1 MATKYWRNAASGA
14 WATAGNWSL
23 SSGGPAN
30 TTVPGAAD
38 DVIFDQNATYTVT
51 FATSLN
57 IGLSV
62 SFLAGIVTFSH
73 GIYNVQSR
81 TWNISAGARLN
92 HTFSS
97 GYVLCGDGGSN
108 AGTYNNNGTV
118 VITATTTTTC
128 YMQYGGT
135 FNNNTGASFSITNTA
150 VNGTQ
155 FYLLAAPTS
164 GCDFNNAGTF
174 TATNN
179 GQQSAGVVFLS
190 GNYNNTGTVT
200 WNYPN
205 AAVTTGIHFYCA
217 KNTTILLGS
226 TTFNMGV
233 NTSTAGS
240 PGIIFG
246 TTTAGFTTTL
256 LDNFTTPR
264 LVTMFSNVLNLN
276 GKTLTCPAFNIPN
289 NTYTKGITWNGGS
302 IYLTGSSVA
311 FQNSV
316 SSLNVGTM
324 TLAAGTG
331 NGYIVFTNAAAKTLG
346 NTTQTWTYPCI
357 LGNSGG
363 TLAVNK
369 STYGGLVA
377 FSSGA
382 TFNINDT
389 TPISIT
395 NPGIIG
401 DGTPIALI
409 SGSGIYTATISW
421 VGSGNPSI
429 NPAYT
434 LTRIILFASGTY
446 YNSFCTGYDLYST
459 YSNGAGGTTTS
470 LTQTNNVATCGYVP
484 PATYSV
490 ASAVGNINE
499 GNNLTINA
507 TTTNVADGTTLYWT
521 INHVTTSDAD
531 FSAVSGSFTITSGA
545 GSFIVT
551 PTPDAITEGPE
562 TFTVSIRTVSVSGTV
577 VATTGS
583 TTVNDTSAALAST
596 AFFMFF

>member
-1 MATKYWRNAASGA
+1 MTTKYWRNAAGGA

-51 FATSLN
+51 FAGPLVV
-57 IGLSV
+57 GLSI
-62 SFLAGIVTFSH
+62 SFQAGVVTFSH
-73 GIYNVQSR
+73 GTYNLQSR

-128 YMQYGGT
+128 FMQYGGT

-179 GQQSAGVVFLS
+179 SQTGAGVVFLS
-190 GNYNNTGTVT
+190 GNYNNTGTAT
-200 WNYPN
+200 WNYP
-205 AAVTTGIHFYCA
+205 AAAGTTGIQFSSA
-217 KNTTILLGS
+217 KNITALFGS
-226 TTFNMGV
+226 STFNMATNLNADAITFG
-233 NTSTAGS
+233 SS
-240 PGIIFG
+240 PGS
-246 TTTAGFTTTL
+246 FTITL
-256 LDNFTTPR
+256 LDNLTITR
-264 LVTMFSNVLNLN
+264 RVSLVFNSLNLN
-276 GKTLTCPAFNIPN
+276 GKTITCGQFTIGNS
-289 NTYTKGITWNGGS
+289 TGSKGITWNGGS
-302 IYLTGSSVA
+302 IYATSSGSA
-311 FQNSV
+311 FVNNTSAI
-316 SSLNVGTM
+316 NAGTL

-331 NGYIVFTNAAAKTLG
+331 TGYIIFTNASAKTLS
-346 NTTQTWTYPCI
+346 NTVLTWTYPCI

-363 TLAVNK
+363 TLTVNK

-382 TFNINDT
+382 TFLIDNSN
-389 TPISIT
+389 PISIT
-395 NPGIIG
+395 NPGIVG
-401 DGTPIALI
+401 DGTSIALQ
-409 SGSGIYTATISW
+409 STSASLTATISW
-421 VGSGNPSI
+421 VGSGNPAV

-434 LTRIILFASGTY
+434 LTRIILFASGVY
-446 YNSFCTGYDLYST
+446 YYSFCTGFDLYSR
-459 YSNGAGGTTTS
+459 YSNGAGGTTSS
-470 LTQTNNVATCGYVP
+470 LTQTNSATCGYVP
-484 PATYSV
+484 PPTYSV
-490 ASAVGNINE
+490 AAAVGNIDE
-499 GNNLTINA
+499 GSNLTINA

-531 FSAVSGSFTITSGA
+531 FSAVSGSFTITSNT
-545 GSFIVT
+545 GSFTVT
-551 PTPDAITEGPE
+551 PTTDFINEGPE
-562 TFTVSIRTVSVSGTV
+562 TFTVSIRTVSVSGTI
-577 VATTGS
+577 VATTS
-583 TTVNDTSAALAST
+583 SVTVNDTSTSLT
-596 AFFMFF
+596 IGFFGSFF